1 MGKRTLKL
9 IVGPKQKRRR
19 LNAALKSLQAA
30 RDNVREDIIHQHQ
43 LPADHEYA
51 AENSGLMLVD
61 EQTSAQFND
70 TYDDGDL
77 CSEFVD
83 SYDEES
89 DMEESSVDIEDSLT
103 HCIFLDEES
112 DQSSS
117 VNDGV
122 NREFQERLSNWVIE
136 CNIPRTH
143 VNELLH
149 VLTSYPGLDFLPRDY
164 RSLLKTVR
172 KVVSVSIKPGSYV
185 HFGVGNG
192 IIRCLRTVQ
201 LGDLPTHGKLKVS
214 IDGIPLAKSTN
225 SQFWPVLGLMDEIEG
240 ATPFPIGIYHEDTKP
255 LCANEYLQMFASEMV
270 GLEKEGLLLDGKR
283 ISISVKSFICDA
295 PARAFISC
303 VKGHMAYFACTK
315 CTCVGEYYTPN
326 VNKQNG
332 RVIYP
337 DLNAPLR
344 TDSSFRQQLQ
354 KEHHNSVSIIRSLNV
369 DMVAGFPVESMHLTD
384 LGACRKLWQSY
395 MNGKYERVKLSK
407 CLREVLSK
415 RIEECRPYIPDDFA
429 RKLGP
434 LDLMDCWKATC
445 FRMIN
450 FILAQYSFAVFYQI
464 SFTSISCAFM
474 WP

>member
-77 CSEFVD
+77 CGESVD

-122 NREFQERLSNWVIE
+122 NREFQERLSNWAIE
-136 CNIPRTH
+136 CNIPRTR

-149 VLTSYPGLDFLPRDY
+149 VLKSYPGLDFLPRDY
-164 RSLLKTVR
+164 KSLLKTVR

-225 SQFWPVLGLMDEIEG
+225 SQFWPFLV
-240 ATPFPIGIYHEDTKP
+240 
-255 LCANEYLQMFASEMV
+255 
-270 GLEKEGLLLDGKR
+270 
-283 ISISVKSFICDA
+283 
-295 PARAFISC
+295 
-303 VKGHMAYFACTK
+303 
-315 CTCVGEYYTPN
+315 
-326 VNKQNG
+326 
-332 RVIYP
+332 
-337 DLNAPLR
+337 
-344 TDSSFRQQLQ
+344 
-354 KEHHNSVSIIRSLNV
+354 
-369 DMVAGFPVESMHLTD
+369 
-384 LGACRKLWQSY
+384 
-395 MNGKYERVKLSK
+395 
-407 CLREVLSK
+407 
-415 RIEECRPYIPDDFA
+415 
-429 RKLGP
+429 
-434 LDLMDCWKATC
+434 
-445 FRMIN
+445 
-450 FILAQYSFAVFYQI
+450 
-464 SFTSISCAFM
+464 
-474 WP
+474 